1 MRQVP
6 LAIAPI
12 VLLGACLGGRARVD
26 EWTPVKATDE
36 VEVWSQNRILRLHA
50 ATVLLDSIT
59 GIPYALPLSCDSCRV
74 GIPRAQVDSAFV
86 GHQTRYATRRTAN
99 PDPGLDDT
107 STQDGWVGGFQS
119 TIGVGTGSATL
130 ECSACTH
137 AGNMGGS
144 TLTIQLA
151 QRVSPHL
158 RVAATTDAWW
168 HSQDD
173 WERGVWSLNA
183 MLFYYPARL
192 RSGFFFGGGPSYSM
206 MFGSV
211 TDSTALQRH
220 GWGVSAEMGY
230 ELRPGAKVSLT
241 PFAEYSRA
249 WVGDI
254 YYPLGSGIPW
264 ARDWKHQ
271 VVSVGLGVT
280 FRDLRR
286 E

>member
-1 MRQVP
+1 MRLIP

-12 VLLGACLGGRARVD
+12 MLLGACLGGRARVD
-26 EWTPVKATDE
+26 EWTPVGAADE
-36 VEVWSQNRILRLHA
+36 VEVWSHNRVLRLHA

-59 GIPYALPLSCDSCRV
+59 GIPSTMPLSCDSCRV

-86 GHQTRYATRRTAN
+86 RHLNRYLVPSKGIPRPRPEDN
-99 PDPGLDDT
+99 SP
-107 STQDGWVGGFQS
+107 QDGWVGGFQS

-130 ECSACTH
+130 ECSVCTH

-192 RSGFFFGGGPSYSM
+192 RSGFFLGGGPSYSM
-206 MFGSV
+206 MFASA

-220 GWGVSAEMGY
+220 GWGFSTEIGY
-230 ELRPGAKVSLT
+230 ELRPGARISLT

-249 WVGDI
+249 WVGGI
-254 YYPLGSGIPW
+254 YYPHGSGIPW
-264 ARDWKHQ
+264 AQDWKHQ